1 MVSGVRLSVIVP
13 ATAPA
18 PTLPRCLAAIE
29 AARPDEL
36 LVADQPPL
44 ATPAAARNLA
54 ADRATGDVLVFVDA
68 DVLLHPDALDRIR
81 ARLRDPALDAVF
93 GSYDDAPEAPGPVS
107 GFRNLLH
114 HHVHH
119 EGAGRAQSF
128 WTGIGAVRRAAFDSA
143 GGLDPERRWL
153 EDVELG
159 ARLVQAGARI
169 ELDPAIQGTHLK
181 RYTLGSMLHVDTVER
196 AIPWVDLMLAGR
208 APHSSL
214 NAGARHRSSAL
225 LALGTVGA
233 AALRRPRIA
242 LLGLGAFAFLN
253 AGLYAKIARR
263 RGRVEAATAVPLHVL
278 HHVSAV
284 AAIPAGVALHVRRRY
299 SAAT

>member
-1 MVSGVRLSVIVP
+1 VRLSVIVP

-18 PTLPRCLAAIE
+18 PTLPRCLAALE
-29 AARPDEL
+29 AARPDEV
-36 LVADQPPL
+36 LVADQPPM

-68 DVLLHPDALDRIR
+68 DVLVHPDALDLIR

-119 EGAGRAQSF
+119 EGAGRAESF

-143 GGLDPERRWL
+143 GRLDPERRWL

-181 RYTLGSMLHVDTVER
+181 RYTLASMLHVDTVER

-208 APHSSL
+208 APRSSL
-214 NAGARHRSSAL
+214 NAGARHRASAL
-225 LALGTVGA
+225 LALAAVGA
-233 AALRRPRIA
+233 TALGRPRIA
-242 LLGLGAFAFLN
+242 ASTAGAFALLN
-253 AGLYAKIARR
+253 AGLYSKIARR
-263 RGRVEAATAVPLHVL
+263 RGRLEAAAAVPLHVL

-284 AAIPAGVALHVRRRY
+284 AAIPAGVALHLRRRRRY